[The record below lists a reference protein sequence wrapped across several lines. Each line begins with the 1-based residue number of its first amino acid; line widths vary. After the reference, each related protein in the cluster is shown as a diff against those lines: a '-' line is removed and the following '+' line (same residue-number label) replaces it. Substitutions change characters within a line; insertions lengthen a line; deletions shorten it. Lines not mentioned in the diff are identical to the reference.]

1 LFILAA
7 DINND
12 GNADLIATNTLI
24 SNTVNIVFGNG
35 NGSFGDEIM
44 YTTGISPMSVA
55 VGAFRDKSKLD
66 LVVANANDNDISL
79 FFNSCP

>member
-1 LFILAA
+1 
-7 DINND
+7 
-12 GNADLIATNTLI
+12 
-24 SNTVNIVFGNG
+24 VNIVFGNG